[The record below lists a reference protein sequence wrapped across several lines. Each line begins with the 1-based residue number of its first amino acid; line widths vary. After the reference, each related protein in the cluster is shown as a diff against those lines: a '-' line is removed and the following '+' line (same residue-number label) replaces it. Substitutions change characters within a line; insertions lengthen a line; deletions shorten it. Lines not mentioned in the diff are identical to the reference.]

1 MSTTGEPAT
10 DAPPT
15 GREQA
20 VYVAERLLATARED
34 LARADTK
41 AAVLLSGAFAAP
53 VLLLGAEVWTPSSVT
68 GAMKVLLLAGG
79 TLWAVGTALLA
90 WVVLPR
96 TGTARPGPGM
106 TFFKDIVVAP
116 PDTERL
122 VQAITAAARD
132 RVSWLTVQLVDV
144 SLILDSKYRWLRW
157 GTCCLA
163 AGLMLCGAALTGSG

>member
-1 MSTTGEPAT
+1 M
-10 DAPPT
+10 
-15 GREQA
+15 
-20 VYVAERLLATARED
+20 AERLLSTARED

-53 VLLLGAEVWTPSSVT
+53 VLLLGGEVWTPSSVT
-68 GAMKVLLLAGG
+68 GATKALLLAGG

-96 TGTARPGPGM
+96 TGTARPGPGT
-106 TFFKDIVVAP
+106 TFFRDIVMAS

-122 VQAITAAARD
+122 VRAITAAALD

-163 AGLMLCGAALTGSG
+163 TGLMLCGAALVSSL

>member
-10 DAPPT
+10 DVPPT

-53 VLLLGAEVWTPSSVT
+53 VLLLGGEVWTPSSVT

-96 TGTARPGPGM
+96 TGTVRPGPGM
-106 TFFKDIVVAP
+106 TFFGDVLAAP

-132 RVSWLTVQLVDV
+132 RVSWLTVQMVDV
-144 SLILDSKYRWLRW
+144 SLILTSKYRWLRW

-163 AGLMLCGAALTGSG
+163 TGLLLCGAALVGSG